1 MQSAIDSK
9 NSSLFLFDSVAAISA
24 AIGVAIPFFDLLV
37 AGATILV
44 NAVAAGTTSHY
55 TDAIASTTL
64 WSEVQ
69 CIIYNDIKAVGYVD
83 SSSYTTIG
91 TDLAAI
97 SYVHSDVVTAIAA
110 YWVGLGLTAVQ
121 SAQAAGS
128 LYVGDCT
135 ACGGYSPYCALLNGS
150 DAYISAPIGSSPGN
164 VFTIGGWFYVS
175 SLVTGG
181 AYICDDAGF
190 PPELQIGGGGH
201 PWQYSDTPVGAGP
214 ATTGSWTHVVA
225 VQNGTAQTV
234 YIGGSSAATGTTS
247 RSLGTGVLI
256 GKRQDNTFAHGK
268 AYDVRVYAVAL
279 SGTDVASWA
288 STGTTSHDSSTAD
301 YRLSL
306 PLGAGSGT
314 FAQDISGNG
323 HDGTLHGTAPLW
335 TTK

>member
-1 MQSAIDSK
+1 VQACNIAGYLAADVIKASMQSAIDSK

-128 LYVGDCT
+128 LYVET
-135 ACGGYSPYCALLNGS
+135 APRAEDTAPTARCSTAAMP
-150 DAYISAPIGSSPGN
+150 ISAH
-164 VFTIGGWFYVS
+164 
-175 SLVTGG
+175 
-181 AYICDDAGF
+181 
-190 PPELQIGGGGH
+190 Q
-201 PWQYSDTPVGAGP
+201 
-214 ATTGSWTHVVA
+214 
-225 VQNGTAQTV
+225 
-234 YIGGSSAATGTTS
+234 
-247 RSLGTGVLI
+247 
-256 GKRQDNTFAHGK
+256 
-268 AYDVRVYAVAL
+268 
-279 SGTDVASWA
+279 
-288 STGTTSHDSSTAD
+288 
-301 YRLSL
+301 
-306 PLGAGSGT
+306 
-314 FAQDISGNG
+314 
-323 HDGTLHGTAPLW
+323 
-335 TTK
+335 